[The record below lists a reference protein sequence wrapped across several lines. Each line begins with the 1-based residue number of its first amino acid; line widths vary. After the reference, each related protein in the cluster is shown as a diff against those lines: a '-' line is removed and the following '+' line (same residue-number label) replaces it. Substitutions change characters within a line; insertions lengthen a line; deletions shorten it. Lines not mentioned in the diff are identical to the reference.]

1 MRPQLGKQKIIDA
14 ALTLFTEHG
23 FHKTSISK
31 IAKEAGVS
39 KGLTYNYF
47 DTKEELLFAIID
59 HASESMIEIAERLV
73 SDAGYQTTLLNFLDD
88 YFHFLRSNKEFL
100 ALQLGLLF
108 QPDLKNLTRPLL
120 EKRSNRL
127 YKITRTM
134 FKRSRVFN
142 PDQSAKRFMSELDG
156 IALHY
161 LFVFDKYPL
170 EEMVKQLFNNYKNLG
185 K

>member
-1 MRPQLGKQKIIDA
+1 MRPQLGRKKIIDA
-14 ALTLFTEHG
+14 ALLLFTQNG
-23 FHKTSISK
+23 YHKTTISQ
-31 IAKEAGVS
+31 IAKQAGVS

-59 HASESMIEIAERLV
+59 NASESIIEIAERLV
-73 SDAGYQTTLLNFLDD
+73 SSSGYQTTLLNFLDD
-88 YFHFLRSNKEFL
+88 YFHFLKSNKDFL

-108 QPDLKNLTRPLL
+108 QPDLKDLTRPLL
-120 EKRSNRL
+120 AKRSGRL

-161 LFVFDKYPL
+161 LFVFDDYPL